1 MPGKSSLTGS
11 RSRTGYLESKGQSH
25 LKVEPNEGR
34 FGTRSQNWDIQFR
47 RRNYVPE
54 SYLSSLGDV
63 MGFGPLHTE
72 DSLGKNPELPGVIGT
87 QRKQVSD

>member
-11 RSRTGYLESKGQSH
+11 RSRTGYLESQSH

-54 SYLSSLGDV
+54 SYLSSEAWWGRGARGVELGFTAPKAV
-63 MGFGPLHTE
+63 EGGARRPLG
-72 DSLGKNPELPGVIGT
+72 S
-87 QRKQVSD
+87 